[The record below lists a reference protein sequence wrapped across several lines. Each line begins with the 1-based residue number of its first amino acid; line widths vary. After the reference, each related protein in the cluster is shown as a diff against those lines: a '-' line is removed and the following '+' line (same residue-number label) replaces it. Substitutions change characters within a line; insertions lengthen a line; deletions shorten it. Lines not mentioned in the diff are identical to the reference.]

1 MRRIFIGT
9 LVVLTIALIN
19 GCANR
24 KITRVDPNETI
35 DLSGRWNDSDSRLV
49 SEEMIGDLL
58 TSAWIPRYLKANDK
72 RPVVVVGLVENK
84 SHEHINSET
93 FIKDVEKAIIRDG
106 NIRLVVAGE
115 KRNELRKER
124 AEQQDYASPETTKKW
139 GKELGSDFILQG
151 TINSI
156 VDSYK
161 KQKVS
166 ELTRSTF
173 NSRTSRPTRLSGWVT
188 RRSRNKSATGY
199 CNIETFKRM
208 KISLPSPTLL
218 NKRKK
223 CSCITSPL
231 PKEGGLEKVNP
242 FIFNFQFSIFNCS
255 SRFSFLRMR
264 HLVPANGRFQ
274 SSRQHGKFRESE

>member
-9 LVVLTIALIN
+9 LAVLAIALIN

-58 TSAWIPRYLKANDK
+58 TSAWIPKYLKANDK

-139 GKELGSDFILQG
+139 GKELGADFILQG

-161 KQKVS
+161 KQKVVTYQIDLQ
-166 ELTRSTF
+166 LT
-173 NSRTSRPTRLSGWVT
+173 
-188 RRSRNKSATGY
+188 
-199 CNIETFKRM
+199 NIETNEVVWMGDK
-208 KISLPSPTLL
+208 KI
-218 NKRKK
+218 KK
-223 CSCITSPL
+223 QISD
-231 PKEGGLEKVNP
+231 KV
-242 FIFNFQFSIFNCS
+242 F
-255 SRFSFLRMR
+255 
-264 HLVPANGRFQ
+264 
-274 SSRQHGKFRESE
+274 

>member
-49 SEEMIGDLL
+49 SEEMIRDLL

-139 GKELGSDFILQG
+139 GKELGADFILQG

-161 KQKVS
+161 KQKVVTYQIDLQ
-166 ELTRSTF
+166 LT
-173 NSRTSRPTRLSGWVT
+173 
-188 RRSRNKSATGY
+188 
-199 CNIETFKRM
+199 NIETNEVVWMGDK
-208 KISLPSPTLL
+208 KI
-218 NKRKK
+218 KK
-223 CSCITSPL
+223 QISDRVL
-231 PKEGGLEKVNP
+231 
-242 FIFNFQFSIFNCS
+242 
-255 SRFSFLRMR
+255 
-264 HLVPANGRFQ
+264 
-274 SSRQHGKFRESE
+274 

>member
-139 GKELGSDFILQG
+139 GKELGANFILQG

-161 KQKVS
+161 KQKVVTYQIDLQ
-166 ELTRSTF
+166 LT
-173 NSRTSRPTRLSGWVT
+173 
-188 RRSRNKSATGY
+188 
-199 CNIETFKRM
+199 NIETNEVVWMGDK
-208 KISLPSPTLL
+208 KI
-218 NKRKK
+218 KK
-223 CSCITSPL
+223 QISDRIL
-231 PKEGGLEKVNP
+231 
-242 FIFNFQFSIFNCS
+242 
-255 SRFSFLRMR
+255 
-264 HLVPANGRFQ
+264 
-274 SSRQHGKFRESE
+274 

>member
-35 DLSGRWNDSDSRLV
+35 DLSARLV

-139 GKELGSDFILQG
+139 GKELGADFILQG

-161 KQKVS
+161 KQKVVTYQIDLQ
-166 ELTRSTF
+166 LT
-173 NSRTSRPTRLSGWVT
+173 
-188 RRSRNKSATGY
+188 
-199 CNIETFKRM
+199 NIETNEVVWMGDK
-208 KISLPSPTLL
+208 KI
-218 NKRKK
+218 KK
-223 CSCITSPL
+223 QISDRVL
-231 PKEGGLEKVNP
+231 
-242 FIFNFQFSIFNCS
+242 
-255 SRFSFLRMR
+255 
-264 HLVPANGRFQ
+264 
-274 SSRQHGKFRESE
+274 

>member
-72 RPVVVVGLVENK
+72 RPVVVVSLVENK

-139 GKELGSDFILQG
+139 GKELGADFILQG

-161 KQKVS
+161 KQKVVTYQIDLQ
-166 ELTRSTF
+166 LT
-173 NSRTSRPTRLSGWVT
+173 
-188 RRSRNKSATGY
+188 
-199 CNIETFKRM
+199 NIETNEVVWMGDK
-208 KISLPSPTLL
+208 KI
-218 NKRKK
+218 KK
-223 CSCITSPL
+223 QISDRVL
-231 PKEGGLEKVNP
+231 
-242 FIFNFQFSIFNCS
+242 
-255 SRFSFLRMR
+255 
-264 HLVPANGRFQ
+264 
-274 SSRQHGKFRESE
+274 

>member
-58 TSAWIPRYLKANDK
+58 TSAWIPRYLKAKDK

-139 GKELGSDFILQG
+139 GKELGADFILQG

-161 KQKVS
+161 KQKVVTYQIDLQ
-166 ELTRSTF
+166 LT
-173 NSRTSRPTRLSGWVT
+173 
-188 RRSRNKSATGY
+188 
-199 CNIETFKRM
+199 NIETNEVVWMGDK
-208 KISLPSPTLL
+208 KI
-218 NKRKK
+218 KK
-223 CSCITSPL
+223 QISDRVL
-231 PKEGGLEKVNP
+231 
-242 FIFNFQFSIFNCS
+242 
-255 SRFSFLRMR
+255 
-264 HLVPANGRFQ
+264 
-274 SSRQHGKFRESE
+274 

>member
-139 GKELGSDFILQG
+139 GKELGADFILQG

-161 KQKVS
+161 KQKVVTYQID
-166 ELTRSTF
+166 L

-188 RRSRNKSATGY
+188 RRSKNKSATGFF
-199 CNIETFKRM
+199 NQFVK
-208 KISLPSPTLL
+208 
-218 NKRKK
+218 
-223 CSCITSPL
+223 
-231 PKEGGLEKVNP
+231 
-242 FIFNFQFSIFNCS
+242 FI
-255 SRFSFLRMR
+255 RFI
-264 HLVPANGRFQ
+264 
-274 SSRQHGKFRESE
+274 K

>member
-1 MRRIFIGT
+1 MRKVFIGT
-9 LVVLTIALIN
+9 LVVLTIAILN
-19 GCANR
+19 GCGSRRIA
-24 KITRVDPNETI
+24 RVDPSETI

-139 GKELGSDFILQG
+139 GKELGADFILQG

-161 KQKVS
+161 KQKVVTYQIDLQ
-166 ELTRSTF
+166 LT
-173 NSRTSRPTRLSGWVT
+173 
-188 RRSRNKSATGY
+188 
-199 CNIETFKRM
+199 NIETNEVVWMGDK
-208 KISLPSPTLL
+208 KI
-218 NKRKK
+218 KK
-223 CSCITSPL
+223 QISDRVL
-231 PKEGGLEKVNP
+231 
-242 FIFNFQFSIFNCS
+242 
-255 SRFSFLRMR
+255 
-264 HLVPANGRFQ
+264 
-274 SSRQHGKFRESE
+274 

>member
-139 GKELGSDFILQG
+139 GKELGADFILQG

-161 KQKVS
+161 KQKVVTYQIDLQ
-166 ELTRSTF
+166 LT
-173 NSRTSRPTRLSGWVT
+173 
-188 RRSRNKSATGY
+188 
-199 CNIETFKRM
+199 NIETNVVFWMGDKNI
-208 KISLPSPTLL
+208 KKQISDRVL
-218 NKRKK
+218 
-223 CSCITSPL
+223 
-231 PKEGGLEKVNP
+231 
-242 FIFNFQFSIFNCS
+242 
-255 SRFSFLRMR
+255 
-264 HLVPANGRFQ
+264 
-274 SSRQHGKFRESE
+274 

>member
-9 LVVLTIALIN
+9 LVVLTMALIN

-139 GKELGSDFILQG
+139 GKELGADFILQG

-161 KQKVS
+161 KQKVVTYQIDLQ
-166 ELTRSTF
+166 LT
-173 NSRTSRPTRLSGWVT
+173 
-188 RRSRNKSATGY
+188 
-199 CNIETFKRM
+199 NIETNEVVWMGDK
-208 KISLPSPTLL
+208 KI
-218 NKRKK
+218 KK
-223 CSCITSPL
+223 QISDRVL
-231 PKEGGLEKVNP
+231 
-242 FIFNFQFSIFNCS
+242 
-255 SRFSFLRMR
+255 
-264 HLVPANGRFQ
+264 
-274 SSRQHGKFRESE
+274 

>member
-139 GKELGSDFILQG
+139 GKELGADFILQG

-161 KQKVS
+161 KQKVVTYQIDLQ
-166 ELTRSTF
+166 LT
-173 NSRTSRPTRLSGWVT
+173 
-188 RRSRNKSATGY
+188 
-199 CNIETFKRM
+199 NIETTEVVWMGDK
-208 KISLPSPTLL
+208 KI
-218 NKRKK
+218 NKQISDRV
-223 CSCITSPL
+223 L
-231 PKEGGLEKVNP
+231 
-242 FIFNFQFSIFNCS
+242 
-255 SRFSFLRMR
+255 
-264 HLVPANGRFQ
+264 
-274 SSRQHGKFRESE
+274 

>member
-9 LVVLTIALIN
+9 LFVLTIALIN

-139 GKELGSDFILQG
+139 GKELGADFILQG

-161 KQKVS
+161 KQKVVTYQIDLQ
-166 ELTRSTF
+166 LT
-173 NSRTSRPTRLSGWVT
+173 
-188 RRSRNKSATGY
+188 
-199 CNIETFKRM
+199 NIETNEVVWMGDK
-208 KISLPSPTLL
+208 KI
-218 NKRKK
+218 KK
-223 CSCITSPL
+223 QISDRVL
-231 PKEGGLEKVNP
+231 
-242 FIFNFQFSIFNCS
+242 
-255 SRFSFLRMR
+255 
-264 HLVPANGRFQ
+264 
-274 SSRQHGKFRESE
+274 

>member
-93 FIKDVEKAIIRDG
+93 FIKEVEKAIIRAG

-139 GKELGSDFILQG
+139 GKELGADFILQG

-161 KQKVS
+161 KQKVVTYQIDLQ
-166 ELTRSTF
+166 LT
-173 NSRTSRPTRLSGWVT
+173 
-188 RRSRNKSATGY
+188 
-199 CNIETFKRM
+199 NIETNEVVWMGDK
-208 KISLPSPTLL
+208 KI
-218 NKRKK
+218 KK
-223 CSCITSPL
+223 QISDRVL
-231 PKEGGLEKVNP
+231 
-242 FIFNFQFSIFNCS
+242 
-255 SRFSFLRMR
+255 
-264 HLVPANGRFQ
+264 
-274 SSRQHGKFRESE
+274 

>member
-35 DLSGRWNDSDSRLV
+35 DLSGRRNDSDSRLV
-49 SEEMIGDLL
+49 SEEMIGDVL
-58 TSAWIPRYLKANDK
+58 TSAWLPRYTKANDK

-93 FIKDVEKAIIRDG
+93 FIKDIEKAIIRDG

-139 GKELGSDFILQG
+139 GKELGADFILQG

-156 VDSYK
+156 VDAYK
-161 KQKVS
+161 KQKVVTYQIDLQ
-166 ELTRSTF
+166 LT
-173 NSRTSRPTRLSGWVT
+173 
-188 RRSRNKSATGY
+188 
-199 CNIETFKRM
+199 NIETNEVVWMGDK
-208 KISLPSPTLL
+208 KI
-218 NKRKK
+218 KK
-223 CSCITSPL
+223 QISDRIL
-231 PKEGGLEKVNP
+231 
-242 FIFNFQFSIFNCS
+242 
-255 SRFSFLRMR
+255 
-264 HLVPANGRFQ
+264 
-274 SSRQHGKFRESE
+274 

>member
-35 DLSGRWNDSDSRLV
+35 DLSGRWNNSDSRLV

-139 GKELGSDFILQG
+139 GKELGADFILQG

-161 KQKVS
+161 KQKVVTYQIDLQ
-166 ELTRSTF
+166 LT
-173 NSRTSRPTRLSGWVT
+173 
-188 RRSRNKSATGY
+188 
-199 CNIETFKRM
+199 NIETNEVVWMGDK
-208 KISLPSPTLL
+208 KI
-218 NKRKK
+218 KK
-223 CSCITSPL
+223 QISDRVL
-231 PKEGGLEKVNP
+231 
-242 FIFNFQFSIFNCS
+242 
-255 SRFSFLRMR
+255 
-264 HLVPANGRFQ
+264 
-274 SSRQHGKFRESE
+274 

>member
-24 KITRVDPNETI
+24 KITRVAPNETI

-139 GKELGSDFILQG
+139 GKELGADFILQG

-161 KQKVS
+161 KQKVVTYQIDLQ
-166 ELTRSTF
+166 LT
-173 NSRTSRPTRLSGWVT
+173 
-188 RRSRNKSATGY
+188 
-199 CNIETFKRM
+199 NIETNEVVWMGDK
-208 KISLPSPTLL
+208 KI
-218 NKRKK
+218 KK
-223 CSCITSPL
+223 QISDRVL
-231 PKEGGLEKVNP
+231 
-242 FIFNFQFSIFNCS
+242 
-255 SRFSFLRMR
+255 
-264 HLVPANGRFQ
+264 
-274 SSRQHGKFRESE
+274 

>member
-72 RPVVVVGLVENK
+72 RRVVVVGLVENK

-139 GKELGSDFILQG
+139 GKELGADFILQG

-161 KQKVS
+161 KQKVVTYQIDLQ
-166 ELTRSTF
+166 LT
-173 NSRTSRPTRLSGWVT
+173 
-188 RRSRNKSATGY
+188 
-199 CNIETFKRM
+199 NIETNEVVWMGDK
-208 KISLPSPTLL
+208 KI
-218 NKRKK
+218 KK
-223 CSCITSPL
+223 QISDRVL
-231 PKEGGLEKVNP
+231 
-242 FIFNFQFSIFNCS
+242 
-255 SRFSFLRMR
+255 
-264 HLVPANGRFQ
+264 
-274 SSRQHGKFRESE
+274 

>member
-49 SEEMIGDLL
+49 SEEMIGDVL
-58 TSAWIPRYLKANDK
+58 TSAWLPRYTKANDK

-93 FIKDVEKAIIRDG
+93 FIKDIEKAIIRDG

-139 GKELGSDFILQG
+139 GKELGADFILQG

-156 VDSYK
+156 VDAYK
-161 KQKVS
+161 KQKVVTYQIDLQ
-166 ELTRSTF
+166 LT
-173 NSRTSRPTRLSGWVT
+173 
-188 RRSRNKSATGY
+188 
-199 CNIETFKRM
+199 NIETTEVVWMGDK
-208 KISLPSPTLL
+208 KI
-218 NKRKK
+218 KK
-223 CSCITSPL
+223 QIGERIL
-231 PKEGGLEKVNP
+231 
-242 FIFNFQFSIFNCS
+242 
-255 SRFSFLRMR
+255 
-264 HLVPANGRFQ
+264 
-274 SSRQHGKFRESE
+274 

>member
-9 LVVLTIALIN
+9 LVVFTIALIN

-139 GKELGSDFILQG
+139 GKELGADFILQG

-161 KQKVS
+161 KQKVVTYQIDLQ
-166 ELTRSTF
+166 LT
-173 NSRTSRPTRLSGWVT
+173 
-188 RRSRNKSATGY
+188 
-199 CNIETFKRM
+199 NIETNEVVWMGDK
-208 KISLPSPTLL
+208 KI
-218 NKRKK
+218 KK
-223 CSCITSPL
+223 QISDRVL
-231 PKEGGLEKVNP
+231 
-242 FIFNFQFSIFNCS
+242 
-255 SRFSFLRMR
+255 
-264 HLVPANGRFQ
+264 
-274 SSRQHGKFRESE
+274 

>member
-139 GKELGSDFILQG
+139 GKELGADFILQG
-151 TINSI
+151 TIHSI

-161 KQKVS
+161 KQKVVTYQIDLQ
-166 ELTRSTF
+166 LT
-173 NSRTSRPTRLSGWVT
+173 
-188 RRSRNKSATGY
+188 
-199 CNIETFKRM
+199 NIETNEVVWMGDK
-208 KISLPSPTLL
+208 KI
-218 NKRKK
+218 KK
-223 CSCITSPL
+223 QISDRVL
-231 PKEGGLEKVNP
+231 
-242 FIFNFQFSIFNCS
+242 
-255 SRFSFLRMR
+255 
-264 HLVPANGRFQ
+264 
-274 SSRQHGKFRESE
+274 

>member
-139 GKELGSDFILQG
+139 GKELGADFILQG

-161 KQKVS
+161 KQKVVTYQINLQ
-166 ELTRSTF
+166 LT
-173 NSRTSRPTRLSGWVT
+173 
-188 RRSRNKSATGY
+188 
-199 CNIETFKRM
+199 NIETNEVVWMGDK
-208 KISLPSPTLL
+208 KI
-218 NKRKK
+218 KK
-223 CSCITSPL
+223 QISDRIL
-231 PKEGGLEKVNP
+231 
-242 FIFNFQFSIFNCS
+242 
-255 SRFSFLRMR
+255 
-264 HLVPANGRFQ
+264 
-274 SSRQHGKFRESE
+274 

>member
-106 NIRLVVAGE
+106 NIRLDVAGE

-139 GKELGSDFILQG
+139 GKELGVDFILQG

-161 KQKVS
+161 KQKVVTYQIDLQ
-166 ELTRSTF
+166 LT
-173 NSRTSRPTRLSGWVT
+173 
-188 RRSRNKSATGY
+188 
-199 CNIETFKRM
+199 NIETNEVVWMGDK
-208 KISLPSPTLL
+208 KI
-218 NKRKK
+218 KK
-223 CSCITSPL
+223 QISDRVL
-231 PKEGGLEKVNP
+231 
-242 FIFNFQFSIFNCS
+242 
-255 SRFSFLRMR
+255 
-264 HLVPANGRFQ
+264 
-274 SSRQHGKFRESE
+274 

>member
-9 LVVLTIALIN
+9 LVVLAIALIN

-35 DLSGRWNDSDSRLV
+35 DLSGRWNDSDSRLG

-58 TSAWIPRYLKANDK
+58 TSAWIPKYLKANDK

-139 GKELGSDFILQG
+139 GKELGADFILQG

-161 KQKVS
+161 KQKVVTYQIDLQ
-166 ELTRSTF
+166 LT
-173 NSRTSRPTRLSGWVT
+173 
-188 RRSRNKSATGY
+188 
-199 CNIETFKRM
+199 NIETNEVVWMGDK
-208 KISLPSPTLL
+208 KI
-218 NKRKK
+218 KK
-223 CSCITSPL
+223 QISD
-231 PKEGGLEKVNP
+231 KV
-242 FIFNFQFSIFNCS
+242 F
-255 SRFSFLRMR
+255 
-264 HLVPANGRFQ
+264 
-274 SSRQHGKFRESE
+274 

>member
-139 GKELGSDFILQG
+139 GKELGADFILQG

-161 KQKVS
+161 KQKVVTYQIDLQ
-166 ELTRSTF
+166 LT
-173 NSRTSRPTRLSGWVT
+173 
-188 RRSRNKSATGY
+188 
-199 CNIETFKRM
+199 NIETNEVVWMGDKEI
-208 KISLPSPTLL
+208 KKQISDRVL
-218 NKRKK
+218 
-223 CSCITSPL
+223 
-231 PKEGGLEKVNP
+231 
-242 FIFNFQFSIFNCS
+242 
-255 SRFSFLRMR
+255 
-264 HLVPANGRFQ
+264 
-274 SSRQHGKFRESE
+274 

>member
-84 SHEHINSET
+84 SHEHINSQT

-139 GKELGSDFILQG
+139 GKELGADFILQG

-161 KQKVS
+161 KQKVVTYQIDLQ
-166 ELTRSTF
+166 LT
-173 NSRTSRPTRLSGWVT
+173 
-188 RRSRNKSATGY
+188 
-199 CNIETFKRM
+199 NIETNEVVWMGDK
-208 KISLPSPTLL
+208 KI
-218 NKRKK
+218 KK
-223 CSCITSPL
+223 QISDRVL
-231 PKEGGLEKVNP
+231 
-242 FIFNFQFSIFNCS
+242 
-255 SRFSFLRMR
+255 
-264 HLVPANGRFQ
+264 
-274 SSRQHGKFRESE
+274 

>member
-139 GKELGSDFILQG
+139 GKELGADFILQG

-161 KQKVS
+161 KQKVVTYQIDLQ
-166 ELTRSTF
+166 LT
-173 NSRTSRPTRLSGWVT
+173 
-188 RRSRNKSATGY
+188 
-199 CNIETFKRM
+199 NIETIEVVWMGENTINKQ
-208 KISLPSPTLL
+208 ISDRVL
-218 NKRKK
+218 
-223 CSCITSPL
+223 
-231 PKEGGLEKVNP
+231 
-242 FIFNFQFSIFNCS
+242 
-255 SRFSFLRMR
+255 
-264 HLVPANGRFQ
+264 
-274 SSRQHGKFRESE
+274 

>member
-93 FIKDVEKAIIRDG
+93 FLQDVEKAIIRDG

-139 GKELGSDFILQG
+139 GKELGADFILQG

-161 KQKVS
+161 KQKVVTYQIDLQ
-166 ELTRSTF
+166 LT
-173 NSRTSRPTRLSGWVT
+173 
-188 RRSRNKSATGY
+188 
-199 CNIETFKRM
+199 NIETNEVVWMGDK
-208 KISLPSPTLL
+208 KI
-218 NKRKK
+218 KK
-223 CSCITSPL
+223 QISDRVL
-231 PKEGGLEKVNP
+231 
-242 FIFNFQFSIFNCS
+242 
-255 SRFSFLRMR
+255 
-264 HLVPANGRFQ
+264 
-274 SSRQHGKFRESE
+274 